1 MSEIHAPIKSVL
13 TGAIRDVR
21 TQLTLTPENDK
32 VLALTFDAEQADD
45 VAFATLAENLSTVA
59 TAMLTLLSQRQEP
72 AALQQLAEALTPRA
86 PASPHL
92 LKEAAMLAQARR
104 AVLDSA
110 DWLSAAQLAQLAG
123 LSARN
128 PSAQPNKWKKEGRL
142 FAIQLAGVDYFPG
155 YGLDAQ
161 HNFRPLRCLAEVI
174 AVLSARKDGW
184 GMAYW
189 FASVNGFLDGQR
201 PQDVLAHD
209 PARVLAAAKDEIEE
223 IDYAW

>member
-1 MSEIHAPIKSVL
+1 MSETHAPVKSVL

-21 TQLTLTPENDK
+21 TQLAHTPADDK

-45 VAFATLAENLSTVA
+45 AMFATLADNLSTVA
-59 TAMLTLLSQRQEP
+59 TAMLALLRQRQEP
-72 AALQQLAEALTPRA
+72 AALQQLAEALTPREPA
-86 PASPHL
+86 PPHL
-92 LKEAAMLAQARR
+92 LKEAAMLAQARK

-110 DWLSAAQLAQLAG
+110 DWLSSAQLAQLAG
-123 LSARN
+123 FNARN
-128 PSAQPNKWKKEGRL
+128 TSAQPNRWKREGRL

-161 HNFRPLRCLAEVI
+161 QSFRPLRRLAEVI

-209 PARVLAAAKDEIEE
+209 PDRVLAAAKDEVEAL
-223 IDYAW
+223 DYAW